1 MNSKS
6 LFKTLV
12 FGFILFLIVFG
23 SSCRKDFDFKMA
35 TNGLEF
41 SKDTVFLD
49 TVFTNIGS
57 STYTLKV
64 YNQEDEDVLIP
75 FIGLEK
81 GEESNY
87 RLNVDGLAGKTFN
100 DIPLLAKD
108 SLFIFIETTFDITTV
123 GETEFLYTDAIQFQ
137 TGGNTQQ
144 VELITLVR
152 DAIFLYPQRLPNG
165 MKESI
170 VLGEDLDG
178 NEIRVEG
185 FYLDDDELSF
195 TREKPYVI
203 YGYATAKSGNT
214 LTFDAGTRV
223 FFHKNSGILIEENA
237 QLFINGALS
246 EDQEVLENAVIFE
259 GDRLQPEFA
268 EVPGQWGT
276 IWLLPGS
283 TGHQIEH
290 LILKNATVGLLVDGT
305 ENDDTPTLT
314 LNNSQLF
321 NSSNSNLWA
330 RTANINATNTVL
342 GNAGSA
348 SFYANLGGQYDFKH
362 CTIANYW
369 TNGFRSFPALLIDNF
384 ILFQDGSSIAS
395 DLVKANFSNC
405 IIDGNKNLELLLVNN
420 EINAFNFAFLNCSI
434 QFNDINNDFV
444 DNPFYDFSD
453 TNFYEN
459 SVQNIMTKFIDARNN
474 RFQLNEDSEA
484 IDRGNIGVA
493 NQVPIDLQGNSRTAS
508 PDLGAYEFILQ
519 N

>member
-1 MNSKS
+1 
-6 LFKTLV
+6 
-12 FGFILFLIVFG
+12 
-23 SSCRKDFDFKMA
+23 
-35 TNGLEF
+35 
-41 SKDTVFLD
+41 
-49 TVFTNIGS
+49 
-57 STYTLKV
+57 
-64 YNQEDEDVLIP
+64 
-75 FIGLEK
+75 
-81 GEESNY
+81 
-87 RLNVDGLAGKTFN
+87 
-100 DIPLLAKD
+100 
-108 SLFIFIETTFDITTV
+108 
-123 GETEFLYTDAIQFQ
+123 
-137 TGGNTQQ
+137 
-144 VELITLVR
+144 
-152 DAIFLYPQRLPNG
+152 
-165 MKESI
+165 
-170 VLGEDLDG
+170 
-178 NEIRVEG
+178 
-185 FYLDDDELSF
+185 
-195 TREKPYVI
+195 
-203 YGYATAKSGNT
+203 
-214 LTFDAGTRV
+214 
-223 FFHKNSGILIEENA
+223 
-237 QLFINGALS
+237 
-246 EDQEVLENAVIFE
+246 
-259 GDRLQPEFA
+259 PEFA